1 MRPALEGRRSGLCRI
16 VASLFYSTGR
26 GTVGKV
32 GLGAGRRYQEG
43 KGRKRGK
50 ELNTTQ
56 HNENRSHQSTS
67 NIHMYIHVEATR
79 HNSTLIISTH
89 SV

>member
-1 MRPALEGRRSGLCRI
+1 MPV
-16 VASLFYSTGR
+16 VASLFNSTGR

-56 HNENRSHQSTS
+56 HNENRSHQSTATS
-67 NIHMYIHVEATR
+67 TCTCMWKPRDTQLYTENIHPLVIYSRTY
-79 HNSTLIISTH
+79 T
-89 SV
+89 